1 VPWSVCD
8 LHRNMGLC
16 LSRDDSEDMM
26 RASTTHVDERFVCVN
41 KSGKQVSSDYDI
53 GRVVGSGAFGEVRT
67 VCSKRTGEVCALKVV
82 AKEDTELVVLSREL
96 EILSGLDHPH
106 IARMFDVYEDRR
118 CVHMVLEMCEGGDL
132 VDVIQSS
139 TQGLREADAFRLTG
153 QLLWAVSYLHSK
165 CIAHRDVK
173 LDNLLLKEK
182 VGDVALAQVK
192 LIDFG
197 MSKRFDSY
205 NRLRTVGGT
214 ALYAAPEIMSGVNP
228 GHRDAYYTEKVDVW
242 SCGVSCYVL
251 LTRRF
256 PFDGPSDA
264 SILENASRAKVR
276 FRASERISEEGRKLV
291 ARLLTRAVS
300 KRPSAAEAMAAL
312 DALMASAGD
321 ANMQVALLKSLEA
334 FRGRNRLEKHARRL
348 MARKTSDSLFPDLQ
362 AEFRRMDTAGTGVIS
377 FENFKAGMAATGFT
391 DAECLADLFQQVDT
405 DGSQEIDYTE
415 FLAVAMDR
423 ALTENRG
430 HLCHE
435 AFRLLDKDN
444 SGTVSVEEIAE
455 AMASPDAGDACSLS
469 EAAALLCDA
478 DTDGDGQ
485 VSYEEFHALMTR
497 GLRSPTKSK
506 SVALLGA

>member
-1 VPWSVCD
+1 
-8 LHRNMGLC
+8 M
-16 LSRDDSEDMM
+16 
-26 RASTTHVDERFVCVN
+26 
-41 KSGKQVSSDYDI
+41 
-53 GRVVGSGAFGEVRT
+53 
-67 VCSKRTGEVCALKVV
+67 
-82 AKEDTELVVLSREL
+82 VLSREL

-276 FRASERISEEGRKLV
+276 S
-291 ARLLTRAVS
+291 LTSCAVMGV
-300 KRPSAAEAMAAL
+300 P
-312 DALMASAGD
+312 
-321 ANMQVALLKSLEA
+321 
-334 FRGRNRLEKHARRL
+334 HARARMRVQVCMSVCSRIGVCVQPQSGERL
-348 MARKTSDSLFPDLQ
+348 GFC
-362 AEFRRMDTAGTGVIS
+362 AGYVGSGV
-377 FENFKAGMAATGFT
+377 
-391 DAECLADLFQQVDT
+391 
-405 DGSQEIDYTE
+405 
-415 FLAVAMDR
+415 
-423 ALTENRG
+423 
-430 HLCHE
+430 
-435 AFRLLDKDN
+435 
-444 SGTVSVEEIAE
+444 
-455 AMASPDAGDACSLS
+455 
-469 EAAALLCDA
+469 
-478 DTDGDGQ
+478 GDGHTE
-485 VSYEEFHALMTR
+485 S
-497 GLRSPTKSK
+497 
-506 SVALLGA
+506 